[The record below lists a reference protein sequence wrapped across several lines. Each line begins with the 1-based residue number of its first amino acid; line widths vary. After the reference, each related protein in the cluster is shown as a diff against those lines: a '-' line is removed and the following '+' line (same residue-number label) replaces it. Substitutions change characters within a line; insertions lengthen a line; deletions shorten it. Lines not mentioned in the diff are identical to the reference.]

1 MTTAMVM
8 AAIAETS
15 CISGALHPSSR
26 LISKPFYVGGG
37 GGGGDFFLLHLFTNR
52 EIEFSMVICLTQ
64 DYATEPVFRPR
75 SLPWSLHGI
84 LIIR

>member
-37 GGGGDFFLLHLFTNR
+37 AGGGDFFLLHLFTNG
-52 EIEFSMVICLTQ
+52 EIETSNGHMPYLRLRNRTYVQT
-64 DYATEPVFRPR
+64 
-75 SLPWSLHGI
+75 
-84 LIIR
+84 